1 MTDSR
6 INMGEGRVLTVL
18 LRLGAPAMVSMFF
31 STLYALVDTI
41 FVAKLGTIPLAAM
54 SLAVPLFFVAMSL
67 SKGVAVGTLA
77 TMSHAR
83 GRDDHEQAR
92 KIAKAAYPLT
102 FLLISIFLLLAF
114 PTFNQRLFA
123 LFDKDPKLLSEAAAY
138 TRWLVLS
145 FPFIGFAMLCE
156 AIFFSYGDTKTPM
169 LAMIAGN
176 LLNMVLDPLLIFSCG
191 LGVEGASLA
200 SLLGW
205 ALSGTI
211 MWRALTK
218 RGFDS
223 PGLRFSRKHFE
234 TWPQIAILG
243 APVTLSMLIIP
254 VSTAVLNYF
263 LAGFGPA
270 YVGAWNL
277 SYRIEQ
283 MVVLPLYGL
292 SGALITFT
300 GFNLGFQRFDR
311 IIEACKTALLGCY
324 IVVIPT
330 ITVFWFQADEL
341 IGIFKPSPE
350 VLQHASFALKIA
362 GLGYLFAP
370 FELIMTSLSQGVK
383 QPKYSLLINCLRLL
397 ALRVPLALLFSKIW
411 GGQGIYVS
419 HPISLTISGLVSFI
433 VMRHLLNK
441 WPRKEKILDKKPQ
454 VELIQ
459 EV

>member
-1 MTDSR
+1 
-6 INMGEGRVLTVL
+6 MGEGRVFTIL

-31 STLYALVDTI
+31 ATLYALVDTI

-67 SKGVAVGTLA
+67 SKGVAVGALA

-83 GRDDHEQAR
+83 GRGDHEQAK

-102 FLLISIFLLLAF
+102 FLLISTLLLLAF
-114 PTFNQRLFA
+114 PTFNQPLFA
-123 LFDKDPKLLSEAAAY
+123 LFDSDPKLLNEAAVY
-138 TRWLVLS
+138 TRWLTLS

-205 ALSGTI
+205 ALSGAI
-211 MWRALTK
+211 MWRALTT
-218 RGFDS
+218 RGLDY
-223 PGLRFSRKHFE
+223 PGLKFSRRHFKI
-234 TWPQIAILG
+234 WPQITILG

-254 VSTAVLNYF
+254 VSTATLNYL
-263 LAGFGPA
+263 LAAFCPA

-300 GFNLGFQRFDR
+300 GFNLGLQRFDR
-311 IIEACKTALLGCY
+311 IRAGCKTALLGCY
-324 IVVIPT
+324 ILVIPT
-330 ITVFWFQADEL
+330 IIIFWFQADEL

-350 VLQHASFALKIA
+350 VLGLATFALKIA

-370 FELIMTSLSQGVK
+370 FELIMTSLSQGIK

-397 ALRVPLALLFSKIW
+397 VLRVPLALLFSKIW
-411 GGQGIYVS
+411 GGHGIYIS
-419 HPISLTISGLVSFI
+419 HPVSLTISGLVSFMI
-433 VMRHLLNK
+433 MRHLLK
-441 WPRKEKILDKKPQ
+441 QWPEKDETPAKKLQ
-454 VELIQ
+454 VKLIQ
-459 EV
+459 EGLNQPL

>member
-1 MTDSR
+1 
-6 INMGEGRVLTVL
+6 MGEGRVFTVL

-67 SKGVAVGTLA
+67 SKGVAVGTLT

-83 GRDDHEQAR
+83 GHGDHEQAQ

-102 FLLISIFLLLAF
+102 FLLISVLLLLTF
-114 PTFNQRLFA
+114 RTFNQPLFA
-123 LFDKDPKLLSEAAAY
+123 LFDKDPKLLSEAAVY
-138 TRWLVLS
+138 TRWLAFS

-205 ALSGTI
+205 ALSGAI
-211 MWRALTK
+211 MWRALTNK
-218 RGFDS
+218 GFDC
-223 PGLRFSRKHFE
+223 PGLKFSRKHFK
-234 TWPQIAILG
+234 TWSQIAILG

-254 VSTAVLNYF
+254 ISTAALNYL
-263 LAGFGPA
+263 LADFGPA

-300 GFNLGFQRFDR
+300 GFNLGFQRLDR
-311 IIEACKTALLGCY
+311 IIDGCKAALLGCY
-324 IVVIPT
+324 ILVIPT
-330 ITVFWFQADEL
+330 IIIFWFQADEL
-341 IGIFKPSPE
+341 IEIFKPSPE
-350 VLQHASFALKIA
+350 VLEHAIFALKIA

-370 FELIMTSLSQGVK
+370 FELIMTSLSQGIK

-397 ALRVPLALLFSKIW
+397 VLRVPLALFFSKIW
-411 GGQGIYVS
+411 DGHGIYIS
-419 HPISLTISGLVSFI
+419 HPVSLTISGLVSFI
-433 VMRHLLNK
+433 ILRHLLRQ
-441 WPRKEKILDKKPQ
+441 WPEKEEILDKKPQ
-454 VELIQ
+454 SELIQ